1 MKKLI
6 IFLLLATAFLFTAC
20 EQPEGPQSL
29 IGYWNVVGDHW
40 TATFDEDGQLYISS
54 TKYDTGLPFHY
65 TATADSLYICTIHY
79 AEDGQEIYGTPYV
92 CPYSFR
98 GNPTLV
104 IYGFNYVYEK
114 PLGTITENY
123 VEKKQVVLTKVPQ
136 IR

>member
-1 MKKLI
+1 MKKIFGLLI
-6 IFLLLATAFLFTAC
+6 LCMAFALTSC
-20 EQPEGPQSL
+20 EHPGAPASI
-29 IGYWNVVGDHW
+29 IGHWRVLGDHW
-40 TATFDEDGQLYISS
+40 TATFKEDGELYISS

-65 TATADSLYICTIHY
+65 TATADSLYISTIHY

-104 IYGFNYVYEK
+104 IDGFNYVYEK
-114 PLGTITENY
+114 PLGTITQNY